1 MDTDIL
7 DLKAIQMLNKLL
19 KAAQKAHAT
28 GKQQAL
34 SKIIHTASQLSSR
47 LNESSDDTA
56 RNRFDDI
63 EILFEDEMIDT
74 DYYTRVE
81 GVLID

>member
-1 MDTDIL
+1 MDYEMM
-7 DLKAIQMLNKLL
+7 DLRAIQMLNKLL

-34 SKIIHTASQLSSR
+34 SKIIHTASQLSSK
-47 LNESSDDTA
+47 LNESSDISA
-56 RNRFDDI
+56 RERFDDI
-63 EILFEDEMIDT
+63 DTLFNDEMVNT

-81 GVLID
+81 GILVD

>member
-56 RNRFDDI
+56 QNRFNDI
-63 EILFEDEMIDT
+63 EILFEDEIIDT
-74 DYYTRVE
+74 DYYTKVE

>member
-1 MDTDIL
+1 MNLRTV
-7 DLKAIQMLNKLL
+7 QMLNKLL

-47 LNESSDDTA
+47 LNESSDMTA
-56 RNRFDDI
+56 RNRFEDI
-63 EILFEDEMIDT
+63 DILFNDEMIYT
-74 DYYTRVE
+74 DYYTKVE
-81 GVLID
+81 GVLVD

>member
-1 MDTDIL
+1 MMDL
-7 DLKAIQMLNKLL
+7 RAIQMLNKLL

-34 SKIIHTASQLSSR
+34 SKIIHTASQLSSK
-47 LNESSDDTA
+47 LNESSDMSS
-56 RNRFDDI
+56 RNRFEDI
-63 EILFEDEMIDT
+63 EVLFNDEMINT
-74 DYYTRVE
+74 DYYTKVE

>member
-1 MDTDIL
+1 MDYDMM
-7 DLKAIQMLNKLL
+7 DLRAIQMLNKLL

-34 SKIIHTASQLSSR
+34 SKIIHTASQLSSK
-47 LNESSDDTA
+47 LNESSDMSS
-56 RNRFDDI
+56 RNRFEDI
-63 EILFEDEMIDT
+63 EVLFNDEMINT
-74 DYYTRVE
+74 DYYTKVE